1 MGICSFSFTGAIIP
15 WLKSSSIC
23 SQILEHIIYSN
34 IMNHLSQNNL
44 LSDNHHG
51 FRARRSCETQLIT
64 TVQELAK
71 NMSSGKQIDAILLDL
86 SKAFDRVPH
95 RRLLMKLDHYGIR
108 GTTLKWIQDFLIGRT
123 QQVLLDGTH
132 SSICDVD
139 SGVPKTRYSAHCC
152 SSYSSMT
159 CPNMSHQMHDY
170 SLMIASSI
178 VWLTT
183 TMTSINYKTTYN
195 N

>member
-1 MGICSFSFTGAIIP
+1 
-15 WLKSSSIC
+15 
-23 SQILEHIIYSN
+23 
-34 IMNHLSQNNL
+34 MNHLSQNNL
-44 LSDNHHG
+44 LSDNQHG
-51 FRARRSCETQLIT
+51 FRSRRSCETQLIA

-71 NMSSGKQIDAILLDL
+71 NMSSGKQILVDAILLDF
-86 SKAFDRVPH
+86 SKALDKVRH

-108 GTTLKWIQDFLIGRT
+108 GTTLKWIQNFLIGRT

-132 SSICDVD
+132 SSTCDKD
-139 SGVPKTRYSAHCC
+139 SGARFPNHCC

-183 TMTSINYKTTYN
+183 KITSINYKMTYN

>member
-1 MGICSFSFTGAIIP
+1 MEKGVLKLLQNLKVHKAAGPDTISPRLLNSLAIVITP
-15 WLKSSSIC
+15 AITRIFQTSLYEGTVPKDWRKANIVPIFKKDDKPKPANYRPVS
-23 SQILEHIIYSN
+23 LEHIIYSN
-34 IMNHLSQNNL
+34 IKNHLSQNNL

-108 GTTLKWIQDFLIGRT
+108 GTTLK
-123 QQVLLDGTH
+123 
-132 SSICDVD
+132 
-139 SGVPKTRYSAHCC
+139 
-152 SSYSSMT
+152 
-159 CPNMSHQMHDY
+159 
-170 SLMIASSI
+170 
-178 VWLTT
+178 
-183 TMTSINYKTTYN
+183 
-195 N
+195 